1 MKIGGKTTRS
11 IWLEPDGWS
20 VGIFDQR
27 RLPWAIEPIVLQ
39 DAEAAFAAIA
49 DMATRGAPL
58 IGAVAAYGLALA
70 LRADASDQALA
81 AASARLFDARP
92 TAVNL
97 GWALSRMRAHLAP
110 LEPAQRAAAAYAD
123 FVKKM
128 APTFLTLHDASQK
141 LVRAVAVPA
150 MPTTYLIGRDGKVR
164 FIHAGYQGES
174 TDKILRTQIDKL
186 LAAN

>member
-1 MKIGGKTTRS
+1 MNSSSCNFSLSLSGLGVLGVFRGALLCVFLLAGARAEIKVGGVFPA
-11 IWLEPDGWS
+11 LAS
-20 VGIFDQR
+20 VGLVGEVPDTKDKILVVDF
-27 RLPWAIEPIVLQ
+27 WASWCAPCK
-39 DAEAAFAAIA
+39 AAFPALGKINADYAA
-49 DMATRGAPL
+49 RGVVLVGISVDEKP
-58 IGAVAAYGLALA
+58 
-70 LRADASDQALA
+70 
-81 AASARLFDARP
+81 
-92 TAVNL
+92 
-97 GWALSRMRAHLAP
+97 
-110 LEPAQRAAAAYAD
+110 AAYAD

-174 TDKILRTQIDKL
+174 TDRILRTQIDKL